1 MRGYR
6 KRPGTQGFSVP
17 LVGASL
23 FFIISLFLFASYKN
37 SAYQQAKKEI
47 YSLYTANRAF
57 DLDEVYQDGLTAIYA
72 KEYGKTATG
81 LYAGAGA
88 DGASVCPLL
97 SQFSASRNACM

>member
-37 SAYQQAKKEI
+37 SALSAGEKGNLFA
-47 YSLYTANRAF
+47 LYGEPGRLIWMRCIRT
-57 DLDEVYQDGLTAIYA
+57 V
-72 KEYGKTATG
+72 
-81 LYAGAGA
+81 
-88 DGASVCPLL
+88 
-97 SQFSASRNACM
+97 

>member
-17 LVGASL
+17 LVCASL

-57 DLDEVYQDGLTAIYA
+57 DLDEVYQDGLTMRKSMERRQPRLDARRW
-72 KEYGKTATG
+72 
-81 LYAGAGA
+81 
-88 DGASVCPLL
+88 
-97 SQFSASRNACM
+97 SRRGFRMSFYYRSFPHRWNACM

>member
-37 SAYQQAKKEI
+37 SAYQQAKKESI
-47 YSLYTANRAF
+47 RF
-57 DLDEVYQDGLTAIYA
+57 IRR
-72 KEYGKTATG
+72 TG
-81 LYAGAGA
+81 RLIWMRCIRT
-88 DGASVCPLL
+88 V
-97 SQFSASRNACM
+97 

>member
-47 YSLYTANRAF
+47 YSLYITHLTMWAENDEGLVNLMKASTDANLEGQIGRASCR
-57 DLDEVYQDGLTAIYA
+57 ERV
-72 KEYGKTATG
+72 
-81 LYAGAGA
+81 
-88 DGASVCPLL
+88 
-97 SQFSASRNACM
+97 

>member
-23 FFIISLFLFASYKN
+23 FFIISLFLFVSYKN

-47 YSLYTANRAF
+47 Y
-57 DLDEVYQDGLTAIYA
+57 
-72 KEYGKTATG
+72 
-81 LYAGAGA
+81 
-88 DGASVCPLL
+88 
-97 SQFSASRNACM
+97 

>member
-47 YSLYTANRAF
+47 YSLIRR
-57 DLDEVYQDGLTAIYA
+57 
-72 KEYGKTATG
+72 TG
-81 LYAGAGA
+81 RLIWMRCIRT
-88 DGASVCPLL
+88 V
-97 SQFSASRNACM
+97 